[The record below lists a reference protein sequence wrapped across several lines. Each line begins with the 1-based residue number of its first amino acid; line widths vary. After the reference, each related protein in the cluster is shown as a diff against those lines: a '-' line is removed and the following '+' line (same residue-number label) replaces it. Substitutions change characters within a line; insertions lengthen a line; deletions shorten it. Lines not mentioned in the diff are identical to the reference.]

1 MPKETLV
8 IELSKEA
15 LVQELLAQ
23 NEINLRRN
31 GNLEDRIMKKKEVI

>member
-1 MPKETLV
+1 VPKETLV

-15 LVQELLAQ
+15 LVQGLLAQ